1 MSNHLELSFFNDT
14 SSSTRESVN
23 DNLPFIFED
32 LDFSNEKSEKSE
44 SNQSYESFDN
54 FLEIETK

>member
-32 LDFSNEKSEKSE
+32 LDFSN
-44 SNQSYESFDN
+44 
-54 FLEIETK
+54 